1 MCLFKS
7 ISLETARADKIM
19 DKIFIIFF
27 LGLLSVVYTVAGN
40 VVYNNIGMLEELEG
54 FEIDEESEVELF
66 YTPSWTSERGSKVLV
81 NVDSFGA
88 IGDGISDDTQVHIY
102 SLK

>member
-19 DKIFIIFF
+19 DKIFIILF

-40 VVYNNIGMLEELEG
+40 MVYNNIGMLEELEG